1 VLAHH
6 ARGALRARLVLQAVE
21 ATRRAGRLGGT
32 GLGGT
37 GLGGTGLGGT
47 GLGGGWLGGHEMR
60 AVTESCVS
68 LATGHGL
75 RPPRAQVTA
84 V

>member
-21 ATRRAGRLGGT
+21 ATRRVGRLGGT

-37 GLGGTGLGGT
+37 GLGGAGLV
-47 GLGGGWLGGHEMR
+47 
-60 AVTESCVS
+60 VTRC
-68 LATGHGL
+68 A
-75 RPPRAQVTA
+75 P
-84 V
+84 

>member
-21 ATRRAGRLGGT
+21 ATRRVGR
-32 GLGGT
+32 LGGT

>member
-21 ATRRAGRLGGT
+21 ATRRVGRLGGT
-32 GLGGT
+32 GLA
-37 GLGGTGLGGT
+37 GTGLGGT